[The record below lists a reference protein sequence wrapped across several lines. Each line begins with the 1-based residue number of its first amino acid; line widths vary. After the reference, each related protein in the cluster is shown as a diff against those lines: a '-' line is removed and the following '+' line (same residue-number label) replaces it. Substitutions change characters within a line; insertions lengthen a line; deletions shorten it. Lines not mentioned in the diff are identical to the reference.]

1 MVAAVIARTTSVIR
15 GLVLA
20 YIVAQ
25 VLIWSPF
32 YAARPARLA
41 GPAVAAACCAVAV
54 VYLRRRRPGWPLI
67 VADSAI
73 HVALALGADW
83 CVPPAMRGDTS
94 NWLYIAVASQV
105 LVPAW
110 FAPTGL
116 FVPLVLA
123 SGASYWAAAAD
134 LAGPAGA
141 AGRSPAAGAAVLLA
155 TAAVAWVGL
164 RLMARRAGAADAA
177 LDLADREAGAEFV
190 TLTRST
196 ERREHDRLL
205 HDTVLNTL
213 TALAR
218 GGDSAAGEVRARCRH
233 DVTLMEYALRDT
245 GAADEEALGPCG
257 GLLIGIEA
265 VAAELRDRGLTVHVE
280 VPGRV
285 PALAGGGG
293 PLSED
298 WPEVPVPVAAALAH
312 AVREALA
319 NVASHAGTGEAWVGL
334 RLGAAAGLEPGGL
347 EVTIRDDGAGF
358 DPARTDPAR
367 LGVRRSII
375 ERVADWGGTTS
386 VRSAP
391 GRGTVVTM
399 SWLASAVADPGL
411 TLAGT
416 PDESVDAAW

>member
-73 HVALALGADW
+73 HVALALGAEW

-134 LAGPAGA
+134 LA
-141 AGRSPAAGAAVLLA
+141 
-155 TAAVAWVGL
+155 
-164 RLMARRAGAADAA
+164 
-177 LDLADREAGAEFV
+177 DREAGAEFV
-190 TLTRST
+190 ALTRST

-218 GGDSAAGEVRARCRH
+218 GGDSSAGEVRARCRH
-233 DVTLMEYALRDT
+233 DLTLMEYALRAT
-245 GAADEEALGPCG
+245 AAADEEALGPCG
-257 GLLIGIEA
+257 GLVIGIEA
-265 VAAELRDRGLTVHVE
+265 AAAELRDRGLTVHVE

-298 WPEVPVPVAAALAH
+298 WPGVPVPVATALAH

-347 EVTIRDDGAGF
+347 EVTIRDHGAGF

-375 ERVADWGGTTS
+375 ERVADWGGTAS

-416 PDESVDAAW
+416 PDQSVDAAW